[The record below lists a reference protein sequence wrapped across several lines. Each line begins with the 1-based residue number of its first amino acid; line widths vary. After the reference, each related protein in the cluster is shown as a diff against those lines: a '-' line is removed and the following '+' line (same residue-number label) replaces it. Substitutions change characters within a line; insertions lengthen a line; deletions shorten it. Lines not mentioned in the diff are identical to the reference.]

1 MGGSLRHLLG
11 ASTCAAVA
19 AGCLLGVTTPAAADP
34 GDDTLPRPGSVAT
47 APPVAGSTNRSP
59 APPSGLQSPATSDPS
74 GAAIP
79 SGPGLP
85 SALTDAAADLGALP
99 NTPPV
104 TLDEARERVRV
115 LQQQSSAAAERA
127 NGMREKL
134 SAVQARMDQHAG
146 EVAKVRVELAS
157 QQRALQSIAR
167 QLYVNGGIASAAMSF
182 ALDDPERFLADLD
195 RLIAAS
201 DSQSAALARTRANAV
216 KLKEASDALTREQS
230 ELVAATAALGE
241 QQALAATKLAE
252 AWQTVAAMEEAERL
266 RLAEE
271 FRLAQETARL
281 EAAAARQ
288 ALSASAASAVTGA
301 PGVVESMA
309 GSGTATATGAPG
321 SAAIRQVIDFALSKV
336 GGPYVWGASGPDAY
350 DCSGLTQAAWAQAG
364 VRLTHYSGTQYTGTT
379 PVARNAI
386 QPGDL
391 LYFYSIHQHVGLY
404 IGGGKFVHAA
414 NSSDGIRLDSLSG
427 HYLENL
433 VAASRPGV

>member
-19 AGCLLGVTTPAAADP
+19 AGCLLGVAVPASADP
-34 GDDTLPRPGSVAT
+34 GDLVTPRPGTVAT
-47 APPVAGSTNRSP
+47 APPVAGSTE
-59 APPSGLQSPATSDPS
+59 QSPVPVPTPGSSALLATPGGASAATDGSADP
-74 GAAIP
+74 GAIP
-79 SGPGLP
+79 
-85 SALTDAAADLGALP
+85 D
-99 NTPPV
+99 TPPV
-104 TLDEARERVRV
+104 TIEEARERIRI

-127 NGMREKL
+127 NGLREKL
-134 SAVQARMDQHAG
+134 AEVQGSMSQYAG
-146 EVAKVRVELAS
+146 QVAQVRVELAS
-157 QQRALQSIAR
+157 QQRALQAIAR
-167 QLYVNGGIASAAMSF
+167 QLYVNGGVAGASMSF

-201 DSQSAALARTRANAV
+201 DSQSAALERTRANAV
-216 KLKEASDALTREQS
+216 RLKEATDALAREQS
-230 ELVAATAALGE
+230 ELVAATAQLGA
-241 QQALAATKLAE
+241 QQALAETRLAQ
-252 AWQTVAAMEEAERL
+252 AWQTVAAMEEAERQ

-271 FRLAQETARL
+271 FRRAQETARL

-288 ALSASAASAVTGA
+288 TLSATGSAAIGAESAGSSSAV
-301 PGVVESMA
+301 
-309 GSGTATATGAPG
+309 GTAAVG

-379 PVARNAI
+379 PVALNAI

-404 IGGGKFVHAA
+404 IGDGKFVHAA

-427 HYLENL
+427 HYQENL
-433 VAASRPGV
+433 VAASRPGL

>member
-1 MGGSLRHLLG
+1 MRHLLG
-11 ASTCAAVA
+11 ATTCAAVT
-19 AGCLLGVTTPAAADP
+19 AGCLLVVATPASADP
-34 GDDTLPRPGSVAT
+34 GDPIAPRPGSVAT
-47 APPVAGSTNRSP
+47 APPVAGSTTAGSQPGSEAGSTPPAAETATP
-59 APPSGLQSPATSDPS
+59 APSVPSSLVAPGSVADPGS
-74 GAAIP
+74 VP
-79 SGPGLP
+79 
-85 SALTDAAADLGALP
+85 D
-99 NTPPV
+99 TPP
-104 TLDEARERVRV
+104 TTIEQARERVRI

-127 NGMREKL
+127 NGLREKL
-134 SAVQARMDQHAG
+134 ANVQARMDQHASQ
-146 EVAKVRVELAS
+146 VSRVRVELAS

-167 QLYVNGGIASAAMSF
+167 QLYVNGGVSGAAMSF
-182 ALDDPERFLADLD
+182 ALDDPERFLEDLD

-216 KLKEASDALTREQS
+216 LLKNASDALSREQS
-230 ELVAATAALGE
+230 ELVKATAQLGE

-271 FRLAQETARL
+271 FRQAQETARL

-288 ALSASAASAVTGA
+288 ALSAAAAAEAATSAGAVQ
-301 PGVVESMA
+301 SMA
-309 GSGTATATGAPG
+309 GTGVAPAPQSSNTSGT
-321 SAAIRQVIDFALSKV
+321 AAIRQVIDFALSKV

-350 DCSGLTQAAWAQAG
+350 DCSGLTQAAWAQVG
-364 VRLTHYSGTQYTGTT
+364 VKLTHYSGTQYTGTT
-379 PVARNAI
+379 PVALNAI

-404 IGGGKFVHAA
+404 IGDGKFVHAA

-427 HYLENL
+427 HYADNL